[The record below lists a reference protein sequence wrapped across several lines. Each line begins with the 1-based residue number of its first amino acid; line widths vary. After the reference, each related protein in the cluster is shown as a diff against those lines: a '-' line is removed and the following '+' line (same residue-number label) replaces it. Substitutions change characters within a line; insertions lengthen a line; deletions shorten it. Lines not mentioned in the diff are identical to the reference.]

1 MDFGFMKK
9 ILVILILSTAA
20 AGWSQQA
27 TNSTPPPRRDPK
39 LDLVRTNQLAV
50 PDSTNQLDQL
60 RNLTPEERSQKIE
73 ELKAARAAQGTN
85 PAPVGVSQADRVAR
99 FRHMTELMRRRN
111 DAGQLTPA
119 EQRRLA
125 SMEATLKRLEE
136 HSAPPATNP
145 PSR

>member
-1 MDFGFMKK
+1 MKK
-9 ILVILILSTAA
+9 ILVTFLLFTAA

-27 TNSTPPPRRDPK
+27 TNSTPPPRHDPK
-39 LDLVRTNQLAV
+39 LDLVRTNQLTV

-60 RNLTPEERSQKIE
+60 RKLSPEERRQKIE

-85 PAPVGVSQADRVAR
+85 PAPVGLSQAERVAR
-99 FRHMTELMRRRN
+99 FRQMTEQMRRRN
-111 DAGQLTPA
+111 DAGQLTPS

-136 HSAPPATNP
+136 HSAKAATNP
-145 PSR
+145 PANK

>member
-1 MDFGFMKK
+1 MKK
-9 ILVILILSTAA
+9 VMVVFLLSAAA
-20 AGWSQQA
+20 AGWSQPA
-27 TNSTPPPRRDPK
+27 TNSVPPPRRDPK
-39 LDLVRTNQLAV
+39 LDLVRTNQLTV

-60 RNLTPEERSQKIE
+60 RNLTPEERRQKIE

-99 FRHMTELMRRRN
+99 FRQLTEQMRRRN
-111 DAGQLTPA
+111 EAGQLTPA

-136 HSAPPATNP
+136 HSAPNSTNP
-145 PSR
+145 PAAK